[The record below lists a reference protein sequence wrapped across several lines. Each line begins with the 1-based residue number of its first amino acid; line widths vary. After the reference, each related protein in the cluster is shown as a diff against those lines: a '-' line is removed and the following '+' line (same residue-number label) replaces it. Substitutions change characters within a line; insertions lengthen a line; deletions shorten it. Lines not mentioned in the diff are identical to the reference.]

1 MTLVKRNNGH
11 LNELFDELFNSF
23 PTSWGR
29 DSQPNNFLPPVNI
42 YETED
47 AFHLDMNAAGRKKE
61 DFKLELN
68 NGLLTISFEK
78 QEKNEE
84 KTAKIVRREF
94 NFTSFKRSF
103 NLDEK
108 IDTEKIEAKYENG
121 ILQVI
126 LPKKEVQKPLVKQIS
141 IA

>member
-1 MTLVKRNNGH
+1 MIDNMYVFLLDKIETIEAKGKIQQKR
-11 LNELFDELFNSF
+11 E
-23 PTSWGR
+23 
-29 DSQPNNFLPPVNI
+29 
-42 YETED
+42 
-47 AFHLDMNAAGRKKE
+47 MKMK
-61 DFKLELN
+61 
-68 NGLLTISFEK
+68 EK